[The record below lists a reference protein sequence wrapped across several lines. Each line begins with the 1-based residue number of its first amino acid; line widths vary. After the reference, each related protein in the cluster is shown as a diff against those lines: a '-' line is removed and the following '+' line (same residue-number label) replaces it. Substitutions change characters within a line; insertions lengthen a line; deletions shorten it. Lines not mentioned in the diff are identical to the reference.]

1 MFPIQRKYNRI
12 NYSTL
17 IDRKQNEKGKT
28 KLREELLSAMGNA
41 AHEVRKW
48 PQKEVRIFHHND
60 SDGLTSGAILTK
72 AFKRAGFKV
81 QRSCLEKPYPKLLHK
96 IYEQTGGLIIFADFA
111 GRIAPLLSDL
121 NRSRNLTLILDH
133 HVAEASTDPMVHN
146 LDPDL
151 YGLKGDRD
159 ISGSTTCYLFAKTLA
174 ASNCDLAHIATIGAV
189 GDEFFVDG
197 CLAAEN
203 RDAALE
209 AVEQGK
215 LEIRKHET
223 GERYFLQTSKQPVA
237 CDELGAYLDT
247 LGAAGYYQNGPDMG
261 IQVCLKGAC
270 AESDGMLKKLQAI
283 QNKAFENE
291 ISKIQSEGL
300 KKTANIQWFHVKNR
314 FAPMGVKMIGVFCDA
329 IKNSEN
335 VDPQRYV
342 AGFQIIPNEIPGFGP
357 IEFNEVK
364 ISMRVSA
371 QIEAQIRANKKMGL
385 NILLPEATNKLG
397 GFSDACHSLTAA
409 TTVAIGKEELLIEE
423 MEKILEKQEC

>member
-1 MFPIQRKYNRI
+1 M
-12 NYSTL
+12 
-17 IDRKQNEKGKT
+17 
-28 KLREELLSAMGNA
+28 REELLTAMVTA
-41 AHEVRKW
+41 VQEVAHW
-48 PQKEVRIFHHND
+48 PKKEVQIFHHND
-60 SDGLTSGAILTK
+60 SDGLASGAILTK
-72 AFKRAGFKV
+72 AFERAGFKV

-96 IYEQTGGLIIFADFA
+96 IYTQTDGLIIFADFA

-133 HVAEASTDPMVHN
+133 HVAEASADPMVHN
-146 LDPDL
+146 LDPEL

-159 ISGSTTCYLFAKTLA
+159 ISGSTTCYIFAKTLD
-174 ASNCDLAHIATIGAV
+174 ASNCDLAHIAAIGAV
-189 GDEFFVDG
+189 GDAFFVDG
-197 CLAAEN
+197 CLAGEN
-203 RDAALE
+203 RDAATE
-209 AVEQGK
+209 AVKQEK

-223 GERYFLQTSKQPVA
+223 GEHYYLNTSRGPVA

-261 IQVCLKGAC
+261 INVCIKGAS
-270 AESDGMLKKLQAI
+270 AESDGMLKKLQTI
-283 QNKAFENE
+283 QDKAFENE
-291 ISKIQSEGL
+291 ISKIQSVGL

-314 FAPMGVKMIGVFCDA
+314 FAPMGVKMIGIFCDA
-329 IKNSEN
+329 IKNSKD
-335 VDPQRYV
+335 VDPQRYL

-371 QIEAQIRANKKMGL
+371 QIEAEIRANKKMGL

-409 TTVAIGKEELLIEE
+409 TTVAIGKEKQLIEE
-423 MEKILEKQEC
+423 MEKILQDPSKQIISGSKNNYII

>member
-1 MFPIQRKYNRI
+1 M
-12 NYSTL
+12 
-17 IDRKQNEKGKT
+17 E
-28 KLREELLSAMGNA
+28 NA
-41 AHEVRKW
+41 VHEVKRW

-72 AFKRAGFKV
+72 AFERANFKV

-96 IYEQTGGLIIFADFA
+96 IYEQTGGLIVFADFA

-133 HVAEASTDPMVHN
+133 HVAEAATDPMVHN

-159 ISGSTTCYLFAKTLA
+159 ISGSTTCYLFAKALDPT
-174 ASNCDLAHIATIGAV
+174 NEDLAHIATVGAV
-189 GDEFFVDG
+189 GDEFFVEG
-197 CLAAEN
+197 CLAGEN
-203 RDAALE
+203 RDAATE
-209 AVEQGK
+209 AVDQGK
-215 LEIRKHET
+215 LEIRRHET
-223 GERYFLQTSKQPVA
+223 GERYYLNTASGTVA

-261 IQVCLKGAC
+261 IQVCLEGTC
-270 AESDGMLKKLQAI
+270 AESDRMLKKSPAI
-283 QNKAFENE
+283 QNKAFEDE

-300 KKTANIQWFHVKNR
+300 KKTVNIQWFHVQNR

-329 IKNSEN
+329 IKDS
-335 VDPQRYV
+335 DAIDKHRYV
-342 AGFQIIPNEIPGFGP
+342 AGFQIIPNEIPSFGP

-364 ISMRVSA
+364 ISMRVST
-371 QIEAQIRANKKMGL
+371 QIEAEIRTNQKMGL

-409 TTVAIGKEELLIEE
+409 TTVAIGKEEALIQE
-423 MEKILEKQEC
+423 MEKILSE

>member
-1 MFPIQRKYNRI
+1 MGAGVQFKDAWIPACAGMTHGRN
-12 NYSTL
+12 
-17 IDRKQNEKGKT
+17 T
-28 KLREELLSAMGNA
+28 KLKEALLAAMENA
-41 AHEVRKW
+41 VQEVKKW
-48 PQKEVRIFHHND
+48 PQKEVQIFHHND
-60 SDGLTSGAILTK
+60 SDGLTSGAILTT
-72 AFKRAGFKV
+72 AFERAGFKV

-96 IYEQTGGLIIFADFA
+96 IYEQTGGLIVFADFA

-133 HVAEASTDPMVHN
+133 HVAAASTDPMVHN

-159 ISGSTTCYLFAKTLA
+159 ISGSTTCYLFARALDPA
-174 ASNCDLAHIATIGAV
+174 NNDLAHIAAIGAV

-197 CLAAEN
+197 CLAGEN
-203 RDAALE
+203 RDAAAE
-209 AVEQGK
+209 AANQGK
-215 LEIRKHET
+215 LEIHRHET
-223 GERYFLQTSKQPVA
+223 GERYYLNTSQGTVA

-261 IQVCLKGAC
+261 IKVCLEGTC
-270 AESDGMLKKLQAI
+270 AESDRMLKKLQAI

-291 ISKIQSEGL
+291 ISKIRSEGL
-300 KKTANIQWFHVKNR
+300 KKTANIQWFHVQNR

-329 IKNSEN
+329 IKNSDA
-335 VDPQRYV
+335 VDKHRYV

-371 QIEAQIRANKKMGL
+371 QIETEIQAHKKMGL
-385 NILLPEATNKLG
+385 NILLPEATDKLG

-409 TTVAIGKEELLIEE
+409 TTVAVGKEEELIEE
-423 MEKILEKQEC
+423 MEKILSE

>member
-1 MFPIQRKYNRI
+1 MEN
-12 NYSTL
+12 S
-17 IDRKQNEKGKT
+17 
-28 KLREELLSAMGNA
+28 
-41 AHEVRKW
+41 AHEVKQW
-48 PQKEVRIFHHND
+48 PQKEVQIFHHND

-96 IYEQTGGLIIFADFA
+96 IYDQTGGLIIFADFA

-121 NRSRNLTLILDH
+121 NKSRNLTLILDH

-159 ISGSTTCYLFAKTLA
+159 ISGSTTCYLFAKTLD
-174 ASNCDLAHIATIGAV
+174 ASNGDLAHMAAIGAV

-197 CLAAEN
+197 CLAGEN
-203 RDAALE
+203 RDAATE
-209 AVEQGK
+209 AAKQGK

-223 GERYFLQTSKQPVA
+223 GERYYLNTSRGSVA

-247 LGAAGYYQNGPDMG
+247 LGAAGYYQKGPDMG
-261 IQVCLKGAC
+261 IKVCLEGATS
-270 AESDGMLKKLQAI
+270 ESDQMLEKLQAI
-283 QNKAFENE
+283 QHKAFEKE
-291 ISKIQSEGL
+291 ISKIQSDGL
-300 KKTANIQWFHVKNR
+300 KKTANIQWFHVENR

-329 IKNSEN
+329 IKNSED

-357 IEFNEVK
+357 MEFNEVK

-371 QIEAQIRANKKMGL
+371 QIAAEIRANKKMGL

-409 TTVAIGKEELLIEE
+409 TTVAIGKEEQLIEE
-423 MEKILEKQEC
+423 MEKILRE